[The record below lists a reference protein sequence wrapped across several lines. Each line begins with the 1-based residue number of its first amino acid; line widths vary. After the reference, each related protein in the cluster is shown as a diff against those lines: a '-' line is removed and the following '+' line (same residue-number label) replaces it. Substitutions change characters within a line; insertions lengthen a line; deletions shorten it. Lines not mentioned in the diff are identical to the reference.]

1 MVNAFLRRT
10 KLRLVDA
17 LKHSRTVREAAGWA
31 LLLRALAAGNPQ
43 ARGAHLAR
51 ALSFASSARLAG
63 LASRRLR
70 QSPGIDG
77 AGAVWRAIVQPLPR
91 YRELLKV
98 RPHLDRSI
106 ILKAPG
112 ENGEKGVLLMT
123 FEYNW
128 ARLLL
133 GLTDEE
139 FRWLDERYDL
149 VLSTSWSPT
158 DYAALALALSRVQ
171 GTVFVQSC
179 NYGEIAAIE
188 GLHPRV
194 KCLPTLPCDWIN
206 ASLYAPRPA
215 AERTTDIVMVA
226 NWGEFKRHWDL
237 FRALAQMPPELKVV
251 LIGQPEGGRTIETLR
266 GLARDFGVP
275 QELQFVES
283 IPIAEVARHQ
293 CNARVSLIM
302 TRREGCCVA
311 AVESLFAGCAL
322 AMREDAHVGP
332 LAYINER
339 TGRRLRTGHLAEDL
353 LTLIRESATLDPR
366 GWAAEHVAGTRSH
379 QRVNELFR
387 AHAQAQGRPW
397 TQDLVL
403 PQWRPHPTFA
413 RVEDQERL
421 RPVYEDLHHRFPHV
435 FSATLLTESWR

>member
-1 MVNAFLRRT
+1 MLNAFFRRT
-10 KLRLVDA
+10 KLVVVDA
-17 LKHSRTVREAAGWA
+17 LKHSWVVREVAGWSYLMRGLFA
-31 LLLRALAAGNPQ
+31 RSAQ
-43 ARGAHLAR
+43 ERGAHLAR
-51 ALSFASSARLAG
+51 SLSFASSEHLTSLA
-63 LASRRLR
+63 AEKLR
-70 QSPGIDG
+70 TRPGIEG
-77 AGAVWRAIVQPLPR
+77 AKQVWRDIVQPLPR
-91 YRELLKV
+91 YRDLLKV

-106 ILKAPG
+106 ILKAPA

-139 FRWLDERYDL
+139 FGWLDERYHL

-179 NYGEIAAIE
+179 NYGEIPALE
-188 GLHPRV
+188 GLHSRV

-206 ASLYAPRPA
+206 ASLYEPKPPDA
-215 AERTTDIVMVA
+215 RTTDIVMVA

-237 FRALAQMPPELKVV
+237 FRALAQMPPDLKIV
-251 LIGQPEGGRTIETLR
+251 LIGQQEGGRTIETLR

-293 CNARVSLIM
+293 CNAKVSLIM

-332 LAYINER
+332 LAYIHER

-353 LTLIRESATLDPR
+353 MALINESAKLEPR
-366 GWAAEHVAGTRSH
+366 TWAMENVAGVRSH
-379 QRVNELFR
+379 QRVNAMFR
-387 AHAQAQGRPW
+387 DHALSQGDPW
-397 TQDLVL
+397 TQDLAL

-413 RVEDQERL
+413 HVEDQERM
-421 RPVYEDLHHRFPHV
+421 RPVYEDLHQRFPHV
-435 FSATLLTESWR
+435 FSAELLTESWR